1 MATVLSEPIVY
12 AFQTEAGGWR
22 VTGSRVSLDSVV
34 HMYHEGA
41 DPETIVR
48 QFPSLSPEQVYGA
61 IAFYLRNREAIDA
74 YLEEQRKRWD
84 KLREESAER
93 NRDLREKIRQRAEQQ
108 KGTRSEE

>member
-1 MATVLSEPIVY
+1 MATVATEPVAY

-61 IAFYLRNREAIDA
+61 IAFYLRNRKAIDA

-84 KLREESAER
+84 ELRARCEEQNRPLLER
-93 NRDLREKIRQRAEQQ
+93 LRAEKARRASQ
-108 KGTRSEE
+108 

>member
-1 MATVLSEPIVY
+1 MATIQADPVVY

-22 VTGSRVSLDSVV
+22 VTGSRVSLDSVI

-48 QFPSLSPEQVYGA
+48 QFPSLSLEQVYGA
-61 IAFYLRNREAIDA
+61 IAFYLRNREAIDE

-84 KLREESAER
+84 KLRRESAER
-93 NRDLREKIRQRAEQQ
+93 NRELREKVRQRAEQQ
-108 KGTRSEE
+108 RATRSEQ